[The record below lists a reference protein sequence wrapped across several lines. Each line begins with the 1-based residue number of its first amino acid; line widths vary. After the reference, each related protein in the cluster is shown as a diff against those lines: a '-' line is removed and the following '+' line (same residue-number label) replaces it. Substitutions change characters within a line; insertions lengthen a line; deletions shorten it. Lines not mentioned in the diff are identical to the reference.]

1 MKIVG
6 LTGSLTS
13 SSKTFI
19 AVDKALNFA
28 KKHNPDI
35 ETIHLH
41 LKDLSVDYCD
51 GRDPSLYEADTKYL
65 IDQITS
71 ADGYIIGSPIYR
83 GTYTGAL
90 KNVFDL
96 IPNDVLRGKVVGFIA
111 TGGTYHHYL
120 ALEHQFK
127 PLAGYFKAH
136 VIPGS
141 VYIHNEHFV
150 NKQLSN
156 DEIIERLEALASDV
170 VSLTSLIDKR
180 FEGAHQPA
188 IPRKV
193 LV

>member
-71 ADGYIIGSPIYR
+71 ADGYIIGSPISR

-170 VSLTSLIDKR
+170 VSLTSLIGKR